1 MAITIDELKRN
12 VFPGESGGDYNALFG
27 YANRPGGQFSG
38 VNLTDMTVDQALQFA
53 NPSGPYGQSVKGQ
66 IGRVAT
72 PMGAYQVVGTTL
84 RGAKEGLGLTGNEVM
99 TPQLQDAIG
108 MWIYRNQ
115 GPQAWEAW
123 GGGQGGGNVTRSSK
137 GTTGMGL
144 LDMPAQ
150 QPQTF
155 GQRVGENF
163 RSGELTDRLALAFNS
178 LRMNPD
184 QNLAAMVGQRQEMRG
199 QEQATNRTAQWLS
212 SIGRDDLAQA
222 MLAGS
227 LDPQSAAAIAMQ
239 PADPMAEIN
248 LQKAQLE
255 LQNLQNPQPEFR
267 RATPEEA
274 SAYGAQGGQFGPDG
288 RFYAVDV
295 PQGMTIESD
304 GAGGFR
310 MVQGAGAGAAKPLT
324 EGQSKD
330 VVYAT
335 RAQGALQV
343 LEPVAGELTSL
354 GSQIA
359 GADPTGIIR
368 GRVQSPEYQIARN
381 AGDEF
386 LQAILRKDTGAAI
399 TAGEQALYGTTYLPQ
414 PGDGPEVLD
423 AKRMAR
429 QRAVAAINAGMSP
442 VQIIAT
448 EKALGSASA
457 PAAGGVVTI
466 TSDAEYEALPSGT
479 TFISPDGKTRRK
491 P

>member
-1 MAITIDELKRN
+1 
-12 VFPGESGGDYNALFG
+12 
-27 YANRPGGQFSG
+27 
-38 VNLTDMTVDQALQFA
+38 
-53 NPSGPYGQSVKGQ
+53 
-66 IGRVAT
+66 
-72 PMGAYQVVGTTL
+72 
-84 RGAKEGLGLTGNEVM
+84 
-99 TPQLQDAIG
+99 
-108 MWIYRNQ
+108 
-115 GPQAWEAW
+115 
-123 GGGQGGGNVTRSSK
+123 
-137 GTTGMGL
+137 
-144 LDMPAQ
+144 
-150 QPQTF
+150 
-155 GQRVGENF
+155 
-163 RSGELTDRLALAFNS
+163 
-178 LRMNPD
+178 
-184 QNLAAMVGQRQEMRG
+184 
-199 QEQATNRTAQWLS
+199 
-212 SIGRDDLAQA
+212 
-222 MLAGS
+222 
-227 LDPQSAAAIAMQ
+227 
-239 PADPMAEIN
+239 
-248 LQKAQLE
+248 

-295 PQGMTIESD
+295 PQGMSIESD

-310 MVQGAGAGAAKPLT
+310 MVQGAGAGAAKPFT

-330 VVYAT
+330 VVYSA

-399 TAGEQALYGTTYLPQ
+399 TAGEQALYGQTYLPQ

-448 EKALGSASA
+448 EKALGSAGAGGA
-457 PAAGGVVTI
+457 PAGGAPAGGMP
-466 TSDAEYEALPSGT
+466 SDDDLLNMYG
-479 TFISPDGKTRRK
+479 G
-491 P
+491 